1 MYKVPRAKIQKRRM
15 IVSYQNVIK
24 HIQAS
29 LVHIYKLIK
38 LLSKFVDHNNEVYLF
53 Q

>member
-1 MYKVPRAKIQKRRM
+1 MYKVPRAKIQKRRL
-15 IVSYQNVIK
+15 IVNYRNVIK
-24 HIQAS
+24 YIQAS

-38 LLSKFVDHNNEVYLF
+38 LLSKFVDPTNEVYLF